1 MPTVA
6 RFTRNI
12 YNYNAATDTF
22 LGAVRQGSS
31 FPAGEYPKYTI
42 SQNNIGGVI
51 ISQQTNWTRF
61 GSNKFLQGATY
72 SVANYMKVSHFDEF
86 IVKLRYNV
94 QNSIRGQIRL
104 RDEITSPKDLIMWGD
119 STSYSGG
126 MYLPDFAITLDTI
139 SVDSVSGER
148 YISGSWYFW
157 GCRAGNFTGGKFT
170 SVSQN
175 ILLTGIIQRSTTLND
190 QFYNAIRKLYTDFI
204 RKVFFTLGPPP
215 QKTETTEVVRITGYQ
230 SGSISSSFIF
240 AVLRGCLIDGIS
252 QSPMWAYIN
261 GWSTGG
267 SWTNTGQVDPTDPS
281 ETPTPKPPEDP
292 DPVPPDDPW
301 DPFEPNPDPTDPINP
316 PDAPD
321 IGGIGTAF
329 FHVYSPSAVTLR
341 LIGDAFWSTNIIQQI
356 VNYFTS
362 PLETILGL
370 GIVPVK
376 PQTGEATEVHFG
388 LVGSGVNAPPVL
400 SDYVIVNC
408 GTRYLEPYYNSYLD
422 YEPYTKMSMY
432 IPYVGEFDLNPDECT
447 GKTIG
452 VKIYVNV
459 ITGDL
464 VGMVTANG
472 TLIYTGAANCFRQLP
487 VTSADMSQ
495 LIQSAVSAITTIASA
510 GAAGEAGVIS
520 GAKKGVTPEFGERMS
535 GAASMVASIEAGA
548 PLVKDVMSAKL
559 HYHRCGQIGTGSGQL
574 AYQKPYLTILRP
586 NLMLPD
592 GAEDGVSSD
601 LKAMKGYPS
610 NQIMPLTN
618 ASGMTVIED
627 CRLSI
632 PGATDQEI
640 AEALEIMKG
649 GYIA

>member
-1 MPTVA
+1 MATVPK
-6 RFTRNI
+6 FTRNI
-12 YNYNAATDTF
+12 YNYNVATGSF

-31 FPAGEYPKYTI
+31 FPAGEYPKY
-42 SQNNIGGVI
+42 NNPSINLSGVVFAAGI
-51 ISQQTNWTRF
+51 NWIRF

-72 SVANYMKVSHFDEF
+72 SVKNHMTPALFDEF
-86 IVKLRYNV
+86 IAKVRYNV
-94 QNSIRGQIRL
+94 FNGITGQIRL
-104 RDEITSPKDLIMWGD
+104 RDVVTSPAQLIMWGD
-119 STSYSGG
+119 GSSYSSG
-126 MYLPDFAITLDTI
+126 MYLPDFVVDLSRIT
-139 SVDSVSGER
+139 VDSVSGER
-148 YISGSWYFW
+148 YITGTWYFW

-175 ILLTGIIQRSTTLND
+175 NLLVGSIQNSSTLNN
-190 QFYNAIRKLYTDFI
+190 QFYTSIEEIYTKFI
-204 RKVFFTLGPPP
+204 SKVFFTLGPPP
-215 QKTETTEVVRITGYQ
+215 NNTETESVYKVNGYP
-230 SGSISSSFIF
+230 SGSINSTIVF
-240 AVLRGCLIDGIS
+240 AVLRGCQIDGWLPS
-252 QSPMWAYIN
+252 VMWKMIN
-261 GWSTGG
+261 GWGTGG
-267 SWTNTGQVDPTDPS
+267 SWTNTGQVDPTDPG
-281 ETPTPKPPEDP
+281 ETPTPKPPDDP

-301 DPFEPNPDPTDPINP
+301 DPIQPNPDPTDPIDLP
-316 PDAPD
+316 VLPG
-321 IGGIGTAF
+321 IGGTGTGF
-329 FHVYSPSAVTLR
+329 FHVYSPSLTTLR
-341 LIGDAFWSTNIIQQI
+341 LIADAFWTSNIIQQI

-362 PLETILGL
+362 PLETIIGL
-370 GIVPVK
+370 GIIPVK
-376 PQTGEATEVHFG
+376 PQTGDSQEVHFG
-388 LVGSGVNAPPVL
+388 LVGSGISAPVVT

-422 YEPYTKMSMY
+422 YEPYTKMSLY
-432 IPYVGEFDLNPDECT
+432 IPYIGEFDLNPDECT

-452 VKIYVNV
+452 VSIYVNV

-487 VTSADMSQ
+487 VTSPDMSQ
-495 LIQSAVSAITTIASA
+495 VIQSAISAITTIAAA
-510 GAAGEAGVIS
+510 GAAGDAGVIA
-520 GAKKGVTPEFGERMS
+520 GTKNDVTPEFGERMS
-535 GAASMVASIEAGA
+535 GAVSNVASIQAGA
-548 PLVKDVMSAKL
+548 PLVRDVMSSKL

-574 AYQKPYLTILRP
+574 AKQKPFLTILRP

-592 GAEDGVSSD
+592 GAENGNSSD